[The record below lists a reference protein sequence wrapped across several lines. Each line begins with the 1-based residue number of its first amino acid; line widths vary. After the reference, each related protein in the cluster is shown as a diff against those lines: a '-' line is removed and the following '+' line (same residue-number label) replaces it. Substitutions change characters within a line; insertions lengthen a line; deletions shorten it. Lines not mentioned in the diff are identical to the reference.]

1 MRLAVPVLA
10 ARGIP
15 VAHVRRQQLLH
26 ERERLL
32 HLLQHPDHPVVL
44 VHVGDGALQG
54 QLGAE
59 LDAGRVLTAEVG
71 LKRRKAA

>member
-1 MRLAVPVLA
+1 MQTCQRTIVQFLNP
-10 ARGIP
+10 RHEHG
-15 VAHVRRQQLLH
+15 RQQLLH

-59 LDAGRVLTAEVG
+59 LDAGRVLAAEVG